1 METRDVKIAILAIIL
16 GIVLFGALSATVF
29 LGDVCDGHEGQAMRG
44 TPKARGNNSI
54 NPLIICREQ
63 KGTE

>member
-1 METRDVKIAILAIIL
+1 MKIVILAITL
-16 GIVLFGALSATVF
+16 GVVLLGALSATVF
-29 LGDVCDGHEGQAMRG
+29 LGDACDGHEGQTMRG